1 MLEVFQIITLVLV
14 DVLLLQ
20 KIAEHIRLRHDRK
33 RQEAEALTYQYP
45 PSVLFGKEGS

>member
-14 DVLLLQ
+14 DVVLLQ

-33 RQEAEALTYQYP
+33 KQQAEELIDQYP
-45 PSVLFGKEGS
+45 PSVLYGKEV

>member
-14 DVLLLQ
+14 DVVLLQ

-33 RQEAEALTYQYP
+33 KQEAEELAYQHP
-45 PSVLFGKEGS
+45 PSVLFGREV